1 MRVLSRGCHIV
12 DVLRLRDDLPRFA
25 VAVLEFLQKQEA
37 SGVVFLRE
45 VLHHAQ
51 VGGNGEHEAESHASD
66 RLPVGVL
73 DDEIRLLLLRERG
86 NGREVIEAVDTEKD
100 AAHELIVLLVLHIRH
115 LRFDGL
121 QLVDVDLIDGIEVQR
136 SHDIPLITKDERLDY
151 SNRSCSPSAAYRW
164 RNTLHKPSA
173 AYRWRNTLNDL
184 SMARAR
190 TQRKRTNDGETMLY
204 VYTAR
209 RRPSRLPM
217 HIPKGTPPLE
227 VFRSVPA
234 RRDAPQLPPQARPAP
249 SCGEAARWRCR
260 RGWRRCRRPGAPPP
274 ARR

>member
-1 MRVLSRGCHIV
+1 MRGAGARAGRIAGMGARRGAGGVIRRLAYRRGVRASLRVRLPLAQVRLEPLEVAAHRGQMRVLSRGCHIV
-12 DVLRLRDDLPRFA
+12 DVLRLRDDLPRLA

-66 RLPVGVL
+66 RLPIGVL

-86 NGREVIEAVDTEKD
+86 NGREVIEAVDAEKD

-136 SHDIPLITKDERLDY
+136 GL
-151 SNRSCSPSAAYRW
+151 
-164 RNTLHKPSA
+164 
-173 AYRWRNTLNDL
+173 
-184 SMARAR
+184 
-190 TQRKRTNDGETMLY
+190 
-204 VYTAR
+204 
-209 RRPSRLPM
+209 
-217 HIPKGTPPLE
+217 
-227 VFRSVPA
+227 
-234 RRDAPQLPPQARPAP
+234 
-249 SCGEAARWRCR
+249 
-260 RGWRRCRRPGAPPP
+260 
-274 ARR
+274 